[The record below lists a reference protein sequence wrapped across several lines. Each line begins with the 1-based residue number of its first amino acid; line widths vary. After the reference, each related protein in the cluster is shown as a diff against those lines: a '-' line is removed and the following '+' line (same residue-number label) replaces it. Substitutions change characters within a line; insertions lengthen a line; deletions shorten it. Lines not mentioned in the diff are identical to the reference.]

1 MTYEWTKG
9 IKPDDFTA
17 CIELMSLLNYV
28 DAWLSAPKRPT
39 PTTEPIRALSRARK
53 LLIHTKPDSPIITRL
68 MRNEWLHSR
77 YARAALTYKHP
88 NTSMGWVPT
97 SAIKKHLLS
106 RPRLGLLLDLD
117 SRLGRSSLLTLE
129 VTEIIADSD
138 THKQRKRD
146 QAMRLLQRAELLLSL
161 DFDQMQ
167 RRVSAFSQKLVMST
181 HRRWDYSQ
189 SRIKYWDQAFSLQR
203 KLLKLLEDALTQ
215 THNPSTAECLDKL
228 YGRIVSTAHEITTFE
243 LKGASQELDFHFPE
257 IINDRGADDVYS

>member
-1 MTYEWTKG
+1 MNYEWTKR

-17 CIELMSLLNYV
+17 CIELMSLLNYA
-28 DAWLSAPKRPT
+28 DAWLSAPKRQT
-39 PTTEPIRALSRARK
+39 PPTEPIRALSRART
-53 LLIHTKPDSPIITRL
+53 LLIHTKPESPIITRL

-88 NTSMGWVPT
+88 NPSMDWIPT

-117 SRLGRSSLLTLE
+117 NRLGRSSLLMLE
-129 VTEIIADSD
+129 VTEILADSG

-146 QAMRLLQRAELLLSL
+146 QAMRLLQRAELLLNL

-167 RRVSAFSQKLVMST
+167 LRVSAVSEKLVMST

-189 SRIKYWDQAFSLQR
+189 SRIKYWDHAFSLQR
-203 KLLKLLEDALTQ
+203 KLLRLLGDALTQ
-215 THNPSTAECLDKL
+215 PHNPATAECLDTL
-228 YGRIVSTAHEITTFE
+228 YGRIVSTAHSITTFE

-257 IINDRGADDVYS
+257 IINNRGTDDVYS

>member
-1 MTYEWTKG
+1 MTYEWTKR
-9 IKPDDFTA
+9 IKSDDFTA
-17 CIELMSLLNYV
+17 CIELMSLLNYA
-28 DAWLSAPKRPT
+28 DAWLSAPKRQT

-53 LLIHTKPDSPIITRL
+53 LLIHTKPESPIITRL

-88 NTSMGWVPT
+88 NPSMDWIPT

-117 SRLGRSSLLTLE
+117 NRLGRSSLLMLE

-146 QAMRLLQRAELLLSL
+146 QAMRLLQRAELLLNL

-167 RRVSAFSQKLVMST
+167 LRVSAVSEELVMST

-189 SRIKYWDQAFSLQR
+189 SRIKYWDHAFSLQR
-203 KLLKLLEDALTQ
+203 KLLKLLKDALMLGQ
-215 THNPSTAECLDKL
+215 STMHGECLETV
-228 YGRIVSTAHEITTFE
+228 YERIAMTSHSITSFE
-243 LKGASQELDFHFPE
+243 LQSASQELSFHFPE
-257 IINDRGADDVYS
+257 IVNKKGIDDVYP